1 MYKVAE
7 LAWSGPN
14 NGHQFFLNCNFL
26 PQRNITVAFR
36 IAYKLCLPCWVL
48 LTVCA
53 PSTVSTFYMSSIKD
67 VLTTIGCTALWGI
80 SWLFHSV
87 HWRVPP
93 FPSSFHSGSLCLP
106 AELWK
111 GKLKFHLNTGYKAKT
126 EWIKQEHWCWQLE
139 PRLELH
145 WIISRS
151 FGHCRIISSQIFLCV
166 CN

>member
-1 MYKVAE
+1 MCKVAE

-14 NGHQFFLNCNFL
+14 NGRQFFFDLQFSASKEYHSGFL
-26 PQRNITVAFR
+26 YCIPAM
-36 IAYKLCLPCWVL
+36 LPGWVPL
-48 LTVCA
+48 PVCA
-53 PSTVSTFYMSSIKD
+53 PSTSSIID
-67 VLTTIGCTALWGI
+67 VRSTIGCIALWGV

-111 GKLKFHLNTGYKAKT
+111 WKLKFHLDTSYKAKT

-139 PRLELH
+139 PRLGLCRM
-145 WIISRS
+145 ISRS
-151 FGHCRIISSQIFLCV
+151 LGHCRIISSRIFLHIW
-166 CN
+166 N